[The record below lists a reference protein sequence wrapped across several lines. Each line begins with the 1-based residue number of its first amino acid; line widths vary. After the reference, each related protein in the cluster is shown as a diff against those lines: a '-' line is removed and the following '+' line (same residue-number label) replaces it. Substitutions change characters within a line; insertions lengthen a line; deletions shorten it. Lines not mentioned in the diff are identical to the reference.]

1 MNHKKI
7 VMELAVFFAFLW
19 AGAVSSISFMEA
31 WMKFRAKGVTRPI
44 GLSVG
49 KKVFSALNKVEWG
62 LWLLFSIFYA
72 IHIPLTLSGS
82 LTLYTLVTIILILQS
97 AYLYPQLNYRANLI
111 IDGKEPPKS
120 SVHLINGMLEVAKVV
135 MIITTG
141 FLLIYG

>member
-1 MNHKKI
+1 
-7 VMELAVFFAFLW
+7 MELAVFFAFLW